1 MSFVHLDVRS
11 FFSLKEGA
19 FAPEQLAEQA
29 AGLGMPAVA
38 MTDRDG
44 LYGAARFVSACQRN
58 SVKPILGASLTVRA
72 PAPPPRDAHVVLVAE
87 DATGYANLCRL
98 ITDAHLLGDRG
109 DPWVAVE
116 QICAHAAGMTVLLGP
131 ESHPGRLA
139 VAGRADAAA
148 RLAAPFREAFGADRC
163 VVAVEHR
170 LEAGSAGEIRKM
182 LRFAEKLDAVAVA
195 TNPVR
200 YLVPDDAF
208 LADALECMRA
218 IVPVASSNVSRTN
231 AEGWLKPSAEMRA
244 LFADRPDLCD
254 ATLELAERCSF
265 DLGLK
270 QVHFPDFPIPGGR
283 SADAVLAER
292 CWRGVHDRG
301 MKQDERLRERVHH
314 ELSMIKQMGYAA
326 YFLTVAEIVADVK
339 AMGIMAAC
347 RGSAAGSLVCY
358 LTGISDVDA
367 LQHDLVFERFL
378 NPMRDELPDVDID
391 VESARRE
398 DVYDMILSRHGQER
412 AACVAMIDTFRAR
425 AAIRE
430 VGKALGLPEVEIGM
444 VAKAFPHISAR
455 NIRDGLERLPEL
467 RGINLPMR
475 QLELLFRVAERLDG
489 FPRHIALH
497 PCGIVLSSHDLT
509 ERVPLE
515 RSANGHRMAQA
526 DKDDVEEL
534 GYLKLDVLGVRML
547 SSMRHALDE
556 IARTTG
562 EKVDLDRIALDDHP
576 TFDLIRASDTLGC
589 FQIESPGQRE
599 LLQKLQPDRWED
611 LIVDISLFRPGPVK
625 SDMIRPYLSRRMT
638 LEQPSYIHP
647 ELRPA
652 LQETFGV
659 IVYHEQVMRTL
670 AALAGYDLTQADH
683 IRRHLDREDL
693 LPGFQ
698 RDFLA
703 RATARGVAREAA
715 EKTWDAVAQFA
726 SFGFCKAHAAA
737 FAVPTYRSAWLK
749 THYPAHFIAGIL
761 THDPGMY
768 PRRLLLDDARR
779 RGVSI
784 LPLDVNRSEPE
795 YVVEEVGP
803 VGSRSRCAVGAID
816 TAPSDGSAGTRAAS
830 STRDPRPSFIDV
842 SSAPTAQ
849 RGTHHDQRGFGI
861 RLALQDVHG
870 ISDAEIR
877 SILASRAEHP
887 FRDVGDFLRRTTVS
901 RPVAEA
907 LAHAGG
913 FDALT
918 GSGTNR
924 RGHLFDAI
932 TVDAPREGDQ
942 LTLADA
948 GAQAHRF
955 PEYTD
960 AEVVKAE
967 LEVLGLDVTRHLV
980 SFFEPLLTDLGVTR
994 AKDLHRCRQDARV
1007 MVAGVKIAS
1016 QTPAVRSGQR
1026 IIFVSLDDATGPI
1039 EVTVFESVQPKV
1051 AKTVFHAY
1059 ALAVWGQLRRT
1070 GLKGMSITAEDVW
1083 DLTELHRAR
1092 GDGRLREAMTGPTA
1106 VHAPAHRLWHA
1117 SPGSAG

>member
-1 MSFVHLDVRS
+1 
-11 FFSLKEGA
+11 
-19 FAPEQLAEQA
+19 
-29 AGLGMPAVA
+29 
-38 MTDRDG
+38 
-44 LYGAARFVSACQRN
+44 
-58 SVKPILGASLTVRA
+58 
-72 PAPPPRDAHVVLVAE
+72 
-87 DATGYANLCRL
+87 
-98 ITDAHLLGDRG
+98 
-109 DPWVAVE
+109 
-116 QICAHAAGMTVLLGP
+116 
-131 ESHPGRLA
+131 
-139 VAGRADAAA
+139 
-148 RLAAPFREAFGADRC
+148 
-163 VVAVEHR
+163 
-170 LEAGSAGEIRKM
+170 
-182 LRFAEKLDAVAVA
+182 
-195 TNPVR
+195 
-200 YLVPDDAF
+200 
-208 LADALECMRA
+208 
-218 IVPVASSNVSRTN
+218 
-231 AEGWLKPSAEMRA
+231 
-244 LFADRPDLCD
+244 
-254 ATLELAERCSF
+254 
-265 DLGLK
+265 
-270 QVHFPDFPIPGGR
+270 
-283 SADAVLAER
+283 
-292 CWRGVHDRG
+292 
-301 MKQDERLRERVHH
+301 
-314 ELSMIKQMGYAA
+314 
-326 YFLTVAEIVADVK
+326 
-339 AMGIMAAC
+339 
-347 RGSAAGSLVCY
+347 
-358 LTGISDVDA
+358 
-367 LQHDLVFERFL
+367 
-378 NPMRDELPDVDID
+378 
-391 VESARRE
+391 
-398 DVYDMILSRHGQER
+398 
-412 AACVAMIDTFRAR
+412 
-425 AAIRE
+425 
-430 VGKALGLPEVEIGM
+430 
-444 VAKAFPHISAR
+444 
-455 NIRDGLERLPEL
+455 
-467 RGINLPMR
+467 
-475 QLELLFRVAERLDG
+475 
-489 FPRHIALH
+489 
-497 PCGIVLSSHDLT
+497 
-509 ERVPLE
+509 
-515 RSANGHRMAQA
+515 MAQA

-534 GYLKLDVLGVRML
+534 GYLKLDILGVRML

-562 EKVDLDRIALDDHP
+562 EKVDLDRIALDDRP

-647 ELRPA
+647 GLRPA

-670 AALAGYDLTQADH
+670 AALAGYSLTEADH

-703 RATARGVAREAA
+703 RATARGVTREAA

-749 THYPAHFIAGIL
+749 ANFPAQFLAGVL

-768 PRRLLLDDARR
+768 PRRMILDDVRR
-779 RGVSI
+779 HGIPI

-795 YVVEEVGP
+795 YVVEEVGS
-803 VGSRSRCAVGAID
+803 VGSRSRCAVGAD
-816 TAPSDGSAGTRAAS
+816 ANAGEGRGTRVGDAA
-830 STRDPRPSFIDV
+830 RAPAEPSEEAV

-849 RGTHHDQRGFGI
+849 RDPRPDQRFAI

-877 SILASRAEHP
+877 SILEARAERP
-887 FRDVGDFLRRTTVS
+887 FGDVGDFLRRTTVT

-913 FDALT
+913 FDALI

-924 RGHLFDAI
+924 RGHLYDAI

-948 GAQAHRF
+948 VAPAHRF

-960 AEVVKAE
+960 AEVVRAE

-994 AKDLHRCRQDARV
+994 AKDLHRCRQDAWV

-1026 IIFVSLDDATGPI
+1026 IIFVSLDDGTGPI

-1070 GLKGMSITAEDVW
+1070 GVKGMSVTAEDVW

-1092 GDGRLREAMTGPTA
+1092 GDGRLREAMAGPTA
-1106 VHAPAHRLWHA
+1106 VNAPARRLWHA

>member
-1 MSFVHLDVRS
+1 
-11 FFSLKEGA
+11 
-19 FAPEQLAEQA
+19 
-29 AGLGMPAVA
+29 
-38 MTDRDG
+38 
-44 LYGAARFVSACQRN
+44 
-58 SVKPILGASLTVRA
+58 
-72 PAPPPRDAHVVLVAE
+72 
-87 DATGYANLCRL
+87 
-98 ITDAHLLGDRG
+98 
-109 DPWVAVE
+109 
-116 QICAHAAGMTVLLGP
+116 
-131 ESHPGRLA
+131 
-139 VAGRADAAA
+139 
-148 RLAAPFREAFGADRC
+148 
-163 VVAVEHR
+163 
-170 LEAGSAGEIRKM
+170 
-182 LRFAEKLDAVAVA
+182 
-195 TNPVR
+195 
-200 YLVPDDAF
+200 
-208 LADALECMRA
+208 
-218 IVPVASSNVSRTN
+218 
-231 AEGWLKPSAEMRA
+231 
-244 LFADRPDLCD
+244 
-254 ATLELAERCSF
+254 
-265 DLGLK
+265 
-270 QVHFPDFPIPGGR
+270 
-283 SADAVLAER
+283 
-292 CWRGVHDRG
+292 
-301 MKQDERLRERVHH
+301 
-314 ELSMIKQMGYAA
+314 
-326 YFLTVAEIVADVK
+326 
-339 AMGIMAAC
+339 
-347 RGSAAGSLVCY
+347 
-358 LTGISDVDA
+358 
-367 LQHDLVFERFL
+367 
-378 NPMRDELPDVDID
+378 
-391 VESARRE
+391 
-398 DVYDMILSRHGQER
+398 
-412 AACVAMIDTFRAR
+412 
-425 AAIRE
+425 
-430 VGKALGLPEVEIGM
+430 M

-562 EKVDLDRIALDDHP
+562 EKVDLDRIALDDRP

-703 RATARGVAREAA
+703 RTTARGVAREAA

-768 PRRLLLDDARR
+768 PR
-779 RGVSI
+779 
-784 LPLDVNRSEPE
+784 
-795 YVVEEVGP
+795 
-803 VGSRSRCAVGAID
+803 
-816 TAPSDGSAGTRAAS
+816 PSL
-830 STRDPRPSFIDV
+830 IDV

-948 GAQAHRF
+948 GAPAHRF

-1106 VHAPAHRLWHA
+1106 VHAPARRLWHA